1 MRGVTRDRGAVALF
15 AILCGTVVVVA
26 AMEWNVKE
34 PTTPTPAPATSEN
47 RTSSLGPVEYLDT
60 LGFMFTTILED
71 IHPDNVPAGP
81 RAARAH
87 FDWIEAHLLSLLD
100 TDLDLHPDLSRY
112 GEACAKAHANLRALI
127 RTWARIV
134 SLIGADAPWD
144 EIDRERNIGNDLFAA
159 VDEYTDLCELGL
171 R

>member
-1 MRGVTRDRGAVALF
+1 MIAAPGMRWMRDSGAVAIVTLF
-15 AILCGTVVVVA
+15 LGIAVGAASVA
-26 AMEWNVKE
+26 CTAEE
-34 PTTPTPAPATSEN
+34 PEPKHTPTPA
-47 RTSSLGPVEYLDT
+47 LGPVEYLDT

-87 FDWIEAHLLSLLD
+87 FDWIEVHLLSLLD

-134 SLIGADAPWD
+134 SLMGADAPWD